1 MYQYSGWLFVW
12 TLFYYCKLVDIPP
25 LRIAIIFALLF
36 SSLLLINYKVPL
48 YYIILSGIIHS
59 LPLLVLPD
67 KRDYKTTKVN
77 LLIFFIYLLY
87 AVHNHVDIMKNYE
100 RSALFYQKNPRLQ
113 DGIKKFIM

>member
-12 TLFYYCKLVDIPP
+12 TLFYYCKLVHIPP

-48 YYIILSGIIHS
+48 FYIILSGIIHS

-87 AVHNHVDIMKNYE
+87 AVYNRIDIMKDYE
-100 RSALFYQKNPRLQ
+100 RSALFYQKNPSLQ